1 MIFLQNKGET
11 FNKFL
16 VWYKQITNIFNLKI
30 KYIKSDNGT
39 EFTSSEFQNLCKQD
53 GLIHLFS
60 TPYTPQQNGRIERLN
75 GVLINTG
82 TALLEDSKLS
92 KKFWKDAVSIASY
105 LYNRIS
111 HSAINNKI
119 PYEIIHKS
127 KVNYKNLKIF
137 GCKVLFLIPKQK
149 QHKFENNA
157 MPGIFIGYCKNP
169 KAYKIFDITNNKIV
183 ISRVVEFFEN
193 TSGDFYFDK
202 QINDIN
208 DQTYNIQYSQFKN
221 NFNPTYNNQLPLNL
235 DTTNTFNVDNKN
247 YNIYKNNQNQDKS
260 HTTNTTM
267 EIDSNNNNQNNINEL
282 AHNTN
287 RQQNNNVNLNL
298 INKQNN
304 NKGKYSN
311 ATTNKKS
318 TKTKKFKP
326 NESNNNNNKNNFEN
340 ILREPLN
347 YKDIFNLKDKEEWIS
362 AVKEEINN
370 MNRLKVY
377 QIVKDLPRNANLVSS
392 R

>member
-298 INKQNN
+298 INNQNN